1 VTRRSALFTGLAV
14 LIVLLGGQVIG
25 GWNRRPAGAA
35 PGVPDA
41 AAPAAQATAPSPPSP
56 PAEPSAQSPAAPAPD
71 HAPGTAGQPPVPRR
85 PRQPGGAAG
94 QLAAMGVKLLTGNRG
109 VALTFDDGPHPYFTP
124 QILTILRAH
133 QVKAVFCVIGTEVRR
148 HPRIVA
154 QIVREG
160 HTLCNHSWH
169 HEMKLGTWPAA
180 KMRDNLR
187 RTNAEIRRAVPNAR
201 IPYFRQPGGLW
212 TPAVVAA
219 ARGLG
224 MMPLGW
230 SVDPKDWTNPPA
242 SAISTWVLAHTA
254 PGSVVLLHDAGG
266 DRASTVTACRG
277 LVPALKR
284 RYSLVPLR

>member
-35 PGVPDA
+35 APGVSDA
-41 AAPAAQATAPSPPSP
+41 AAAAARATAPSAASVPSAPSP
-56 PAEPSAQSPAAPAPD
+56 AEPAPD
-71 HAPGTAGQPPVPRR
+71 HAPGAASHPPVPTRT
-85 PRQPGGAAG
+85 PRQPGGGPG

-124 QILTILRAH
+124 QILAILRTH
-133 QVKAVFCVIGTEVRR
+133 KVKAVFCVIGTEVRR

-169 HEMKLGTWPAA
+169 HEMMLGTWPAA
-180 KMRDNLR
+180 RMRDNLR
-187 RTNAEIRRAVPNAR
+187 QTNAEIRRAAPDAR

-212 TPAVVAA
+212 TPAIVAA

-224 MMPLGW
+224 MTPLGW
-230 SVDPKDWTNPPA
+230 SVDPKDWTNPAAP
-242 SAISTWVLAHTA
+242 AISAWVLTHTA

-266 DRASTVTACRG
+266 DRASTVTACRS
-277 LVPALKR
+277 LVPDLKR
-284 RYSLVPLR
+284 RFSLVQLR